1 MQWNDKKLL
10 YGKIQRAFF
19 VEKYILLIKNSVR
32 EFDELVYRMKKLLPG
47 EVLPVQKIGR
57 EFQWKNTIKIQT
69 HGLKTGK

>member
-57 EFQWKNTIKIQT
+57 EFQW
-69 HGLKTGK
+69 